1 MSRLSRLALLL
12 GLMAGMGGLSSAAQA
27 APASAAPAMALPLAG
42 AGPDLLQ
49 EVRWATRCRPVV
61 VHRRDRHGRP
71 VRVERERCRRVWVG
85 PGRGPRGPY

>member
-12 GLMAGMGGLSSAAQA
+12 GLMAGMGGLSSAAPA
-27 APASAAPAMALPLAG
+27 APALAAPAMALPLAG
-42 AGPDLLQ
+42 TGPGLLQ

-61 VHRRDRHGRP
+61 VHLRDRYGRP
-71 VRVERERCRRVWVG
+71 VRVGRERCRRVWVG